1 MSDVKGKTW
10 IKNYVLMLINE
21 LKDVPKEERDKVQ
34 FRLKMTSK
42 HKTFSDKFPS
52 LLMILL
58 EKYRRFYKFPET
70 VKESSKRFV
79 SCNLFTTLENNKL
92 VLLTVNFSIIFFL
105 KQSLLCLWFS
115 YKSLHIYF
123 LF

>member
-52 LLMILL
+52 LLMLIVD
-58 EKYRRFYKFPET
+58 KGDDFD
-70 VKESSKRFV
+70 VKQ
-79 SCNLFTTLENNKL
+79 LD
-92 VLLTVNFSIIFFL
+92 
-105 KQSLLCLWFS
+105 SLLLLLDRVQTGERKVDEVDKELGQEYFDRYVS
-115 YKSLHIYF
+115 PHI
-123 LF
+123 

>member
-52 LLMILL
+52 LLMLIVDKGD
-58 EKYRRFYKFPET
+58 EFD
-70 VKESSKRFV
+70 VKQ
-79 SCNLFTTLENNKL
+79 LD
-92 VLLTVNFSIIFFL
+92 
-105 KQSLLCLWFS
+105 SLLLLLDRVQTGERKVDEVDKELGQEYFDRYVS
-115 YKSLHIYF
+115 PHI
-123 LF
+123 